1 VELQGRLAEACE
13 KAECE
18 SVSDTGSTPSTV
30 NRLLQEGGLA
40 TAQEAEFRGQM
51 GFRLCGDVNSFRT
64 PAELLH
70 HLLEHSY
77 REELQEY
84 RHVLTQMTQEN
95 HFSAPGERPALLSVP
110 EGHGDEDGPGA
121 AEARRQRG
129 PEPQAAGRAVAIETS
144 VAEPGVPG
152 DVEAMVNTQDDG
164 PMVVAEPDEEA
175 APALAEPAMPPP
187 VPAPL
192 PGPALAAP
200 SPADAQQLP
209 PQVGQGAP
217 AEQSEEEIV
226 AELDSAIPG
235 MGQVVVNAKILLLGQ
250 GRQLE
255 QGRCYALKLLQWI
268 TENEAVEFEEVT
280 DSSTEVVAFMG
291 MKDLPAKRFKRAL
304 EQGMAAAA
312 AQ

>member
-164 PMVVAEPDEEA
+164 PMVVAEPDE
-175 APALAEPAMPPP
+175 
-187 VPAPL
+187 
-192 PGPALAAP
+192 
-200 SPADAQQLP
+200 
-209 PQVGQGAP
+209 VGQGAP